1 MKEFLTLSWLF
12 SKLITCNA
20 VFSIDFSLLCF
31 CCVFFCS
38 FPTILCVAIKGFS
51 PQHKI
56 TSFEEAKGLD
66 RINERMPPRRDAMP
80 SDASLNSINKAITS
94 ETNGTDSNGS
104 NSSNI
109 QWPFLSCDFSVFE
122 LQGTVELLL
131 ISSWMFLPLMIAYLL
146 WGPGVGFSLQYHLRR
161 DRKLNFCGWG
171 VGVKHLLWICL

>member
-1 MKEFLTLSWLF
+1 MKEFLTQLTVQQADEVPGQDVSIWL
-12 SKLITCNA
+12 
-20 VFSIDFSLLCF
+20 SLLLF
-31 CCVFFCS
+31 LVVLS
-38 FPTILCVAIKGFS
+38 SPLLCVAIKGFS

-80 SDASLNSINKAITS
+80 SDASLNSINKAISS

-109 QWPFLSCDFSVFE
+109 QWPYPSCDFSVFE
-122 LQGTVELLL
+122 LQGMMGLLSL
-131 ISSWMFLPLMIAYLL
+131 SSWMFLPLMIAYLL